1 MIDNSWISDDRQRPI
16 TDKHPKM
23 MSMKI
28 AITVTIILLGG
39 IVTVV
44 VHSVGSDSSAYQ
56 AEGILIDAGDYK
68 TYWTDISYS
77 ENTDDPKELL
87 EKACELNGYTCV
99 FDTENLLKV
108 TIDGIDYENT
118 AERSWKLW
126 YIEKGDYDYVLSQTY
141 SIKASDYTIV
151 TWGYTGDGEVPS
163 VAVDATANC
172 IYGYTQPSTTV
183 TLSPVCSELVGSM
196 KATSTIVGTDESSN
210 YPTAIING
218 KANKTISVVGTYTDP
233 SYESIMSLSPD
244 MVFCDGSQL
253 SHKEMAKSLRNSSV
267 NAVVIYNGEDFESII
282 KNTFIVGVSM
292 GYELRAIDVINE
304 ISTAMETLRGMTAAH
319 EGSNTMITLG
329 SNPSPYVAASNTYVD
344 DIVSTMNGYNVF
356 SYLSGWPQIVS
367 EFIQMKNPNCIIVL
381 DEGRYKQDEYDLML
395 STLSAE
401 WKNTDAYQSGNIYM
415 LCGSVSDM
423 AQRYGPRTIQLAEL
437 MTRMINPDA
446 FTDSITLPK
455 AIGSDYQDYL
465 TITKEMGYDY

>member
-1 MIDNSWISDDRQRPI
+1 MIDNSWISSDRQKPI
-16 TDKHPKM
+16 GDRHSKM

-28 AITVTIILLGG
+28 MITVVILLMGS
-39 IVTVV
+39 IVTIV
-44 VHSVGSDSSAYQ
+44 VHSVGSDSSVYQ
-56 AEGILIDAGDYK
+56 AEGILIDIGDYK
-68 TYWTDISYS
+68 TYWTDIRYS
-77 ENTDDPKELL
+77 ENTEDPRGLL
-87 EKACELNGYTCV
+87 EKACEIRGYACS
-99 FDTENLLKV
+99 FDAEKLTSV

-118 AERSWKLW
+118 TERSWNLW
-126 YIEKGDYDYVLSQTY
+126 YIEKGGFEYTLSQTY
-141 SIKASDYTIV
+141 SIRASDYTIV
-151 TWGYTGDGEVPS
+151 TWGYTGADDVPS

-172 IYGYTQPSTTV
+172 IYGYTKPSTTV

-218 KANKTISVVGTYTDP
+218 KMNKTISVVGTYTDP
-233 SYESIMSLSPD
+233 SYESIMSLSPN

-282 KNTFIVGVSM
+282 KNIFVVGVSM

-304 ISTAMETLRGMTAAH
+304 ISAAMETLRGMTAAY

-344 DIVSTMNGYNVF
+344 DIVSSMNGYNVF

-367 EFIQMKNPNCIIVL
+367 EFIQLKNPNCIVVL

-401 WKNTDAYQSGNIYM
+401 WKNTDAYRNGNIYM

-437 MTRMINPDA
+437 MARMINPDA
-446 FTDSITLPK
+446 FTDGITLPK
-455 AIGSDYQDYL
+455 SIGADYQDYL